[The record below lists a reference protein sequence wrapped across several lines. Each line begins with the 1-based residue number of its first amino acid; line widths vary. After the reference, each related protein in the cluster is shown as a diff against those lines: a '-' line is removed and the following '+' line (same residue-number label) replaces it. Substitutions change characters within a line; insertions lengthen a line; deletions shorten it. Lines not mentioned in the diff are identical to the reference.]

1 MKKYVSLLLIIVL
14 VSGFSTFAL
23 AWGGKTGPGNARGLV
38 EVKRFE
44 SMEELLKEE
53 LDLTEEQVDRLK
65 EYREEY
71 SDKLEEL
78 RDELWD
84 RQEELHDLYFDKSK
98 ESEEVIKVQSEINLL
113 RIKMT
118 KHTNE
123 LRLLVRNVLT
133 EEQLEELED
142 LYFGHGRRMIR
153 FNQEGNRGFKFGG
166 F

>member
-1 MKKYVSLLLIIVL
+1 MKKYVSLLLIIILVL
-14 VSGFSTFAL
+14 GFSTFAL
-23 AWGGKTGPGNARGLV
+23 AWGGKSGPRNVRGIV
-38 EVKRFE
+38 EVKRFG

-78 RDELWD
+78 RDELRD

-113 RIKMT
+113 RTKMT

-142 LYFGHGRRMIR
+142 IYFGYERKLIR
-153 FNQEGNRGFKFGG
+153 FSQEGNRGFNFGG